1 MGCTPLETV
10 NIKSKYQSPEPQI
23 QTSSHLS
30 VNYPCCDEPNQ
41 GANQDILLK
50 DNIDMTSYFIC
61 KDLIIKEKWE

>member
-23 QTSSHLS
+23 QTSGHLS

-50 DNIDMTSYFIC
+50 DNIHIT
-61 KDLIIKEKWE
+61 